1 MNSRQKAVQQVQ
13 LDNEKKV
20 LRQLKQVYSR
30 ASQDC
35 AEKIRELNSRTDMQ
49 NLQSIIYQKQY
60 QEALKKQLDG
70 ICDTLQNNQFTSI
83 ADYLGTSYE
92 DGFIGTLFDLQGQ
105 GIPLI
110 FPIDESQVVK
120 ALQTDTKLKS
130 SLYKSLGEDVDY
142 LKKSIKAEL
151 SRGIANGSSWL
162 DIAAH
167 IANGMNSPFNK
178 ALNRSSLI
186 ARTEGHRIQNQAAL
200 DCQHKAKDKG
210 ADVLKQWDS
219 TLDKRTRKAHVEA
232 DGQIVE
238 LDEYFS
244 VGGEEMEAPGV
255 GGTAKNV
262 CNCRCCLL
270 QRARWA
276 LSDVEYTKMN
286 GDTNELVKLEESDYT
301 KFKHKA
307 KDIMNQQLLDIEKG
321 TTKLKGA
328 MSADDYAEY
337 LERLKNHQN
346 HNIQSLYGKHGDEIS
361 DIKRSTKGYYSP
373 AGNNIVFSYPDE
385 KYIKNG
391 MNKYS
396 TLAHEYGHFFD
407 AKVPFSGVN
416 FKEIDTI
423 QEHLQYM
430 KSHFKR
436 CASSSDEFLAAVR
449 KDKQWLRDNL
459 TDEIKKEL
467 RLHDASSGVQDAID
481 GLLGQRVNWGHGDK
495 YYNRTYNACKP
506 IKLAGL
512 KNTVNEQKNLQAAY
526 KKLGFD
532 ASNQG
537 KVARICR
544 DYESASE
551 MWANIMAAEVN
562 GGEAL
567 EYVKKYLPN
576 SYQALLDILKGVQ

>member
-1 MNSRQKAVQQVQ
+1 MNSRQKAVQQAQ

-70 ICDTLQNNQFTSI
+70 ICDTLQSNQFTSI

-110 FPIDESQVVK
+110 FPIDEGQVVK

-178 ALNRSSLI
+178 ALKRSSLI

-232 DGQIVE
+232 DGKIVE

-270 QRARWA
+270 QRVRWA
-276 LSDVEYTKMN
+276 LGQD
-286 GDTNELVKLEESDYT
+286 ELD
-301 KFKHKA
+301 
-307 KDIMNQQLLDIEKG
+307 
-321 TTKLKGA
+321 KLKERAAYFGLDK
-328 MSADDYAEY
+328 SKDFESFKQKYLKLPKNADTMKVSEEKVDVQEVMNNNETVKGSVETLEKLNVQYNPVLHHPTPLSESSIIESLSGGDKTKGSCASVGLAYVGQKNGLNVLDFRGGESQNFFSNGYNLKKIAELPNITKISEIARSSVTSGKKLLTRVEEGNEYYFVSGRHATVVRKYEGVLQY
-337 LERLKNHQN
+337 LEL
-346 HNIQSLYGKHGDEIS
+346 QSAN
-361 DIKRSTKGYYSP
+361 RSGWTDFNGNVRYTLANRFGETKGYDCE
-373 AGNNIVFSYPDE
+373 SYMF
-385 KYIKNG
+385 N
-391 MNKYS
+391 
-396 TLAHEYGHFFD
+396 
-407 AKVPFSGVN
+407 
-416 FKEIDTI
+416 
-423 QEHLQYM
+423 
-430 KSHFKR
+430 
-436 CASSSDEFLAAVR
+436 
-449 KDKQWLRDNL
+449 
-459 TDEIKKEL
+459 
-467 RLHDASSGVQDAID
+467 VQDAND
-481 GLLGQRVNWGHGDK
+481 SKELQVLLG
-495 YYNRTYNACKP
+495 Y
-506 IKLAGL
+506 I
-512 KNTVNEQKNLQAAY
+512 NTVVDKQK
-526 KKLGFD
+526 
-532 ASNQG
+532 
-537 KVARICR
+537 
-544 DYESASE
+544 
-551 MWANIMAAEVN
+551 
-562 GGEAL
+562 
-567 EYVKKYLPN
+567 
-576 SYQALLDILKGVQ
+576 KGVGGSVK

>member
-1 MNSRQKAVQQVQ
+1 MQQVY

-49 NLQSIIYQKQY
+49 NLQTIIYQRQY

-70 ICDTLQNNQFTSI
+70 ILDTLQTNQFSSI

-92 DGFIGTLFDLQGQ
+92 DGFIGTLYDLQGQ

-120 ALQTDTKLKS
+120 ALQTDTKLSKN
-130 SLYKSLGEDVDY
+130 LYKSLGEDVDY

-151 SRGIANGSSWL
+151 SRGIAGGSSWL
-162 DIAAH
+162 DIASH

-178 ALNRSSLI
+178 AFNRSSLI

-200 DCQHKAKDKG
+200 DCQNKAKDKG

-286 GDTNELVKLEESDYT
+286 GDTDELVKLEESDYD

-307 KDIMNQQLLDIEKG
+307 KDIMNKQSGAGVGLGELETVYPKKHNQAISKYVQNAPEQCRKVWNDCVDDFHVLDPK
-321 TTKLKGA
+321 
-328 MSADDYAEY
+328 Y
-337 LERLKNHQN
+337 R
-346 HNIQSLYGKHGDEIS
+346 GD
-361 DIKRSTKGYYSP
+361 KAYYSP
-373 AGNNIVFSYPDE
+373 SFDGVKLNISKAAKGSDYQTPYQVVF
-385 KYIKNG
+385 
-391 MNKYS
+391 
-396 TLAHEYGHFFD
+396 HEYGHHSDYILNRRYGNGDKSKAFSETYRNGLFGKTLKEEATAAIEDFAKSKVNSKAIEDRIEGMIKRGLLEESERTKYIKD
-407 AKVPFSGVN
+407 ALKKPVITDDVA
-416 FKEIDTI
+416 KEFCN
-423 QEHLQYM
+423 H
-430 KSHFKR
+430 
-436 CASSSDEFLAAVR
+436 
-449 KDKQWLRDNL
+449 
-459 TDEIKKEL
+459 IKKEL
-467 RLHDASSGVQDAID
+467 TLMQRSDISDMFEPIMPKSCSYPFGV
-481 GLLGQRVNWGHGDK
+481 GHGSK
-495 YYNRTYNACKP
+495 YW
-506 IKLAGL
+506 
-512 KNTVNEQKNLQAAY
+512 NTKDNGKEGFAEMYSAMVNNPESLEQIQRFFPKSF
-526 KKLGFD
+526 KIFIEMLG
-532 ASNQG
+532 
-537 KVARICR
+537 V
-544 DYESASE
+544 
-551 MWANIMAAEVN
+551 
-562 GGEAL
+562 
-567 EYVKKYLPN
+567 VK
-576 SYQALLDILKGVQ
+576 